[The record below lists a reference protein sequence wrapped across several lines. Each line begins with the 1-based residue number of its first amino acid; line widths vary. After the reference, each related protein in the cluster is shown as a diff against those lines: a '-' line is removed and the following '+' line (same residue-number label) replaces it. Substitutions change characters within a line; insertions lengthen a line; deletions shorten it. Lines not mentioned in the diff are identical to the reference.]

1 MEQGGRRVT
10 SRHRDSSSTLGTL
23 RRRPETQ
30 YALLIYQGTTPLPD
44 TDAWASLPAAE
55 QRAIYADYA
64 ALSTRPGVTPGLP
77 LGLAEKAKTV
87 RVVDGKMVATD
98 GPYAEPVGGYLVFE
112 ADDIDAAVE
121 VAAGIP
127 AARHGGAIEIRPV
140 ETYW

>member
-1 MEQGGRRVT
+1 M
-10 SRHRDSSSTLGTL
+10 
-23 RRRPETQ
+23 Q
-30 YALLIYQGTTPLPD
+30 YALLIYQGTTPLPG
-44 TDAWASLPAAE
+44 TTAWAALPETE
-55 QRAIYADYA
+55 QQ
-64 ALSTRPGVTPGLP
+64 ALNAREGVTPGLP

-87 RVVDGKMVATD
+87 QVVDGEAVATD
-98 GPYAEPVGGYLVFE
+98 GPHAEPVGGYLVLE